1 MIVDLSKKTF
11 NSEITELI
19 HKLLG
24 EKTHL
29 LKENNIVQNIL
40 YKLKI
45 NRLLGLYDKP
55 YDKTE
60 IHNNRK
66 IELLFTIIIL
76 LWVFFIGIVIIL
88 NYNCSKDI
96 DIKHLLIENTFVF
109 LFIGAAELLFFKYIA
124 FKFIPVEPSY
134 ISKKGLDIMKEKVN
148 NAIEIKLK
156 E

>member
-60 IHNNRK
+60 IPSS
-66 IELLFTIIIL
+66 ILF
-76 LWVFFIGIVIIL
+76 
-88 NYNCSKDI
+88 K
-96 DIKHLLIENTFVF
+96 TF
-109 LFIGAAELLFFKYIA
+109 
-124 FKFIPVEPSY
+124 
-134 ISKKGLDIMKEKVN
+134 GLK
-148 NAIEIKLK
+148 
-156 E
+156 